1 MKCPKCNLEMRI
13 VKTRNI
19 LENDNTPDAE
29 TKLFVEQDLS
39 CVNKNCSNFQ
49 QIVKTVKNEIPIG

>member
-1 MKCPKCNLEMRI
+1 MKCPLCNVEMRI
-13 VKTRNI
+13 TKTRNI

-39 CVNKNCSNFQ
+39 CMNKDCSNFEKVVQ
-49 QIVKTVKNEIPIG
+49 TVRNEIPIG